1 MSERKTELMVGAFV
15 TLAFIGLILG
25 VVWGKNIRIF
35 SKRNQLTL
43 QFDNVRGLEEGDPV
57 VVRGIQ
63 KGAVEKV
70 VLGTQSVD
78 VKIWF
83 EKDVH
88 LYKDFQAFIEPKE
101 IMGGKQVTLYPGSSK
116 TKADLNRVYTG
127 EVRGDFSVLF
137 AQSEMTLSRL
147 DSLLTLTADV
157 LTTQK
162 IDQILRNIEE
172 ATEQTQQLIQETRKP
187 LRTSITHLQSVSR
200 QLDEDST
207 ASRVAL
213 LIAKLDT
220 AANTFHQLGKRIER
234 QEGTLGQLVHD
245 RQLYDRVVG
254 TTQRLDSLITD
265 IKHHPKKYLHV
276 SVF

>member
-1 MSERKTELMVGAFV
+1 MSERRTEIIVGIFV
-15 TLAFIGLILG
+15 TVAIIGLILG
-25 VVWGKNIRIF
+25 VVWGKNLRVF
-35 SKRNQLTL
+35 SRRNQLTL

-63 KGAVEKV
+63 KGEVEKI
-70 VLGTQSVD
+70 VLVSQFVD

-83 EKDVH
+83 ERDVH
-88 LYKDFQAFIEPKE
+88 LFSDFQAFIEPKE
-101 IMGGKQVTLYPGSSK
+101 IMGGKQVTLYPGSSGI
-116 TKADLNRVYTG
+116 KADLNQVYEG
-127 EVRGDFSVLF
+127 NVRGDFSVLF

-147 DSLLTLTADV
+147 DSLLTLTTDV

-162 IDQILRNIEE
+162 IDQILKNIEQ
-172 ATEQTQQLIQETRKP
+172 ATEQTQQLIRETRQP
-187 LRTSITHLQSVSR
+187 LRTSIAHLQSVTR
-200 QLDEDST
+200 QLDTDST

-220 AANTFHQLGKRIER
+220 TADTFHQLAKRIER

-245 RQLYDRVVG
+245 RELYDRVVG